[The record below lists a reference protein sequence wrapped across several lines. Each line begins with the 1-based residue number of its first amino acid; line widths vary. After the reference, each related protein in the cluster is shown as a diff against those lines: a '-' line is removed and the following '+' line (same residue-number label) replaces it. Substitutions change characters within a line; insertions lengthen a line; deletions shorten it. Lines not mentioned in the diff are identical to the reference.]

1 MDDDEY
7 DRVEFE
13 FDFDDS
19 PMVGNRVTRRP
30 SPIVSYD
37 EEENE
42 MDESPVESPLD
53 SLRIA
58 PYLQLQLESMKCVD
72 LSSEDQSEYNLLQ
85 FLSAHPDNIV
95 IQVKD
100 SPSFTDPN
108 DRYNV
113 QVPFSQRSVEMLN
126 PLIIQRNNRII
137 CARRIPFRIF
147 SSRDVQ
153 EINKPLVDENLKIYR
168 HFMINF
174 RGNDEYLV
182 ADDESQYK
190 FYKPENRFFVIQ
202 NYHSLS
208 NEERR
213 SWEGLTLVR
222 TGRPLDP
229 NAKFIRNETLIARV
243 PEVYFNITGYT
254 VEDYLYSS

>member
-1 MDDDEY
+1 MDDSDEF
-7 DRVEFE
+7 DRVEYN

-19 PMVGNRVTRRP
+19 PSPKRVRRP
-30 SPIVSYD
+30 TPLVSY
-37 EEENE
+37 ESESEENE
-42 MDESPVESPLD
+42 MDGAPLD
-53 SLRIA
+53 SPKDSFIA

-72 LSSEDQSEYNLLQ
+72 LSSDDQSEYNLLQ

-100 SPSFTDPN
+100 VPSFTDPN

-113 QVPFSQRSVEMLN
+113 QVPFSQRAMEMMA
-126 PLIIQRNNRII
+126 PLIVQRNSRII

-153 EINKPLVDENLKIYR
+153 EINKPLVDENLKTYR
-168 HFMINF
+168 HFMLNF

-208 NEERR
+208 ANELRF
-213 SWEGLTLVR
+213 WDGIMLAR
-222 TGRPLDP
+222 TGRPLDRDV
-229 NAKFIRNETLIARV
+229 KFIRNETLIARV

-254 VEDYLYSS
+254 VEDYLYL